1 MFITIDITRSNDYNG
16 TETMAPTQT
25 DYIILAYLAE
35 APEHGYS
42 LIERMKRD
50 NLHLVIDF
58 SVPNIYH
65 SLKRLHK
72 SGAVGLKT
80 RKNRVRPDQKIYSL
94 TDLGEEMLSRLL
106 QDDLL
111 YSQRTRF
118 KSDLIFLLESKL
130 RLEPEGLT
138 EAVKRRIDCLAGELE
153 VVQNALRDSQSIEG
167 GISAIGEIAFRHQ
180 IRFLKNEI
188 DFYRKLLKELK

>member
-1 MFITIDITRSNDYNG
+1 MFIDIDIGRFNDYNG
-16 TETMAPTQT
+16 TQTMAPTQT

-35 APEHGYS
+35 APEHGYR
-42 LIERMKRD
+42 LIERMKRE
-50 NLHLVIDF
+50 NLQLVIDF

-80 RKNRVRPDQKIYSL
+80 KKNTTRPDQKIYSL
-94 TDLGEEMLSRLL
+94 TDLGKEMLSRFL

-111 YSQRTRF
+111 YHQRTRF

-130 RLEPEGLT
+130 QLEPEGLA
-138 EAVKRRIDCLAGELE
+138 EAVKQRIDSLTGELE

>member
-1 MFITIDITRSNDYNG
+1 MT
-16 TETMAPTQT
+16 PTQT

-35 APEHGYS
+35 AEEHGYR

-50 NLHLVIDF
+50 SLHLIADF

-65 SLKRLHK
+65 SLRRLHR

-80 RKNRVRPDQKIYSL
+80 RKNRARPDQKIYSL
-94 TDLGEEMLSRLL
+94 TDSGREMLSRFL
-106 QDDLL
+106 QSDLL
-111 YSQRTRF
+111 FDQQTRF

-130 RLEPEGLT
+130 QLEPDGIA
-138 EAVKRRIDCLAGELE
+138 EAIERRIDSLSGDLE
-153 VVQNALRDSQSIEG
+153 KIQNALRDSQAIEG

-188 DFYRKLLKELK
+188 DFYRKLLRELK